1 MGWFI
6 KFIDSSLGKKLV
18 MALTGL
24 FLARFLLE
32 HLSGNL
38 LLLKNDG
45 GEAFTAYGE
54 FLTNPNNYI
63 ARVLEVCLFLIFIYH
78 ILNGLRLWWS
88 NRQATDVRYKSNN
101 PSANSTFFSRF
112 MVWSG
117 SITFIF
123 LVIHLRSFFF
133 PYRFGDPGNSLY
145 QGVVEAFSNPVYSIF
160 YIIAM
165 VLLAFHLVHGVQSAF
180 QTLGI
185 RHKKYTPFI
194 KICGI
199 FFAIIICAAFALIPI
214 HFLLTGGN

>member
-24 FLARFLLE
+24 FLALFLIE
-32 HLSGNL
+32 HLIGNL

-123 LVIHLRSFFF
+123 LVIHLRTFFF

-145 QGVVEAFSNPVYSIF
+145 QGVVEAFSSPVYSIF

-165 VLLAFHLVHGVQSAF
+165 ILLAFHLVHGVQSAF

-185 RHKKYTPFI
+185 RHKKYTPLI

-199 FFAIIICAAFALIPI
+199 SFAIIICAAFALIPI

>member
-6 KFIDSSLGKKLV
+6 KFIDSSLGKKLI

-24 FLARFLLE
+24 FLSLFLIE
-32 HLSGNL
+32 HLIGNL
-38 LLLKNDG
+38 LLFKNDG

-54 FLTNPNNYI
+54 FLANPNNYV
-63 ARVLEVCLFLIFIYH
+63 ARVLEIGLFLVFIYH
-78 ILNGLRLWWS
+78 IINGIRLWWS
-88 NRQATDVRYKSNN
+88 NRKATQVRYKSND

-117 SITFIF
+117 SIVFIF

-133 PYRFGDPGNSLY
+133 PYRFGDPGNTMY

-165 VLLAFHLVHGVQSAF
+165 VLLAFHLTHGVQSAF
-180 QTLGI
+180 QTLGL

-194 KICGI
+194 KKFGI
-199 FFAIIICAAFALIPI
+199 FFAIIICAGFALIPI
-214 HFLLTGGN
+214 YFLLTGGY

>member
-18 MALTGL
+18 MALAL
-24 FLARFLLE
+24 FLIE
-32 HLSGNL
+32 HLIGNL